1 MNGWTIL
8 VHPLFLQQIEKLTAA
23 AEEERRKNAAAP
35 GPSAKLLAHLLELAL
50 EKIPQDPANPAY
62 RHGGTLGEDR
72 RHWFRAKTGN
82 GRYRLFYRFQSSAR
96 IIVLVWVNG
105 EGSLRTY
112 GSRTDAYAVFGGMLD
127 QGNPPDNWD
136 SLIAAAQEA
145 DTLQTWKEVA
155 SARKKNR

>member
-1 MNGWTIL
+1 
-8 VHPLFLQQIEKLTAA
+8 
-23 AEEERRKNAAAP
+23 
-35 GPSAKLLAHLLELAL
+35 LAL

-96 IIVLVWVNG
+96 IIVLVWVND

-112 GSRTDAYAVFGGMLD
+112 GSRTDAYAVFAGMLD
-127 QGNPPDNWD
+127 QGNPPDSWD
-136 SLIAAAQEA
+136 SLIAAAREPDTQEA
-145 DTLQTWKEVA
+145 WERVA
-155 SARKKNR
+155 SARKRKR